1 MFILEKNICFVLH
14 FLLAGLEIAPTDY
27 GAFQAALEKILE
39 EKKLQKDEIIIRK
52 AIQIY
57 EVKLTRHGNMA
68 VGQSCS
74 GKSTAWTVLSE
85 AMKALNK
92 AGVAGYESVK
102 LFIINPKSLSDGELY
117 GQYDLS
123 TGEWLDGVLS
133 RCMREAC
140 SDESPKQKWLVLDGP
155 VDTLWIGVCL

>member
-1 MFILEKNICFVLH
+1 MF
-14 FLLAGLEIAPTDY
+14 
-27 GAFQAALEKILE
+27 QQALEKSLE
-39 EKKLQKDEIIIRK
+39 DKKLQKDEIIIRK

-57 EVKLTRHGNMA
+57 EVKLTRHGNML

-74 GKSTAWTVLSE
+74 GKSTAWTVLQD

-92 AGVAGYESVK
+92 SGVAGYESVK
-102 LFIINPKSLSDGELY
+102 QFVINPKSLRDGELY
-117 GQYDLS
+117 GEYDLS

-140 SDESPKQKWLVLDGP
+140 SDESSKQKWLVLDGP
-155 VDTLWIGVCL
+155 VDTLWIGESMYRSLRAFFRRYYGLGIGYGYSKF